1 MGAIFFLKAHGLQS
15 FLCGEFGTSGVIGVI
30 HIACIKERGLLKGQC
45 CVVATEN
52 LAVIL
57 GLSLADVGNKGNAC
71 EQVWLEDDGCL
82 VACSIFVRLKGE
94 KT

>member
-1 MGAIFFLKAHGLQS
+1 MVYNPFFVENLGRLV
-15 FLCGEFGTSGVIGVI
+15 LLELYVY
-30 HIACIKERGLLKGQC
+30 CIKERGLLKGQC

-57 GLSLADVGNKGNAC
+57 GLSLADVRDKGNAC

>member
-1 MGAIFFLKAHGLQS
+1 
-15 FLCGEFGTSGVIGVI
+15 
-30 HIACIKERGLLKGQC
+30 LKGQC